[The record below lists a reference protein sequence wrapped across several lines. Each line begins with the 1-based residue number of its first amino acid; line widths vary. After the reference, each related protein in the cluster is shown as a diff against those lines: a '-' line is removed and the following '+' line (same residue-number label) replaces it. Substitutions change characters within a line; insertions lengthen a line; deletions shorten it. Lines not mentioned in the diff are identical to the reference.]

1 MIAPD
6 GTVMWNATLE
16 TPIAAAGSVDVSWFP
31 GAELDQ
37 SSTTS
42 SSGTIES
49 VTSPTGTLTV
59 TAPTGPFTN
68 VDMPLTGVS
77 AGSYG
82 DGSHSAEITV
92 DAEGRITSAT
102 SVAISGGSGTIGF
115 EINYTQKTTATFI
128 TSTTAASPTTILSPG
143 AITFDGSP
151 VLVTFYCPDMQPPNS
166 AGSSITVWL
175 YEGSTQIARLVY
187 YQPDS
192 ATQVVTSV
200 MAAYRFTPTAASHT
214 YTIAGL
220 VSVNSGSP
228 FVDGGAGGSG
238 NPSPCFVRF
247 TKV

>member
-115 EINYTQKTTATFI
+115 EIGYSQKTSATFI
-128 TSTTAASPTTILSPG
+128 TSSNPASPTTIISPG
-143 AITFDGSP
+143 AITFDGAP
-151 VLVTFYCPDMQPPNS
+151 VLVTFYSPDIQTPALNGG
-166 AGSSITVWL
+166 ATQVYL
-175 YEGSTQIARLVY
+175 YEGSTAIARLTY
-187 YQPDS
+187 LQTNS
-192 ATQVVTSV
+192 GTAIIASQTGE
-200 MAAYRFTPTAASHT
+200 YRFTPTAGSHT
-214 YTIAGL
+214 YTIAGIA
-220 VSVNSGSP
+220 NQTGSP
-228 FVDGGAGGSG
+228 FVDGGAGGSNG
-238 NPSPCFVRF
+238 PSPCFVRF